1 MCAEYSTLVYDPYTA
16 VRDLF
21 VANLQRKCMLYLK
34 GTMLLYTV
42 KAIEGELV
50 G

>member
-1 MCAEYSTLVYDPYTA
+1 
-16 VRDLF
+16 
-21 VANLQRKCMLYLK
+21 LQRKCMLYLK

-50 G
+50 GW